1 MLKIKDVNRV
11 AVKNNI
17 KMEVCC
23 MKKIFCL
30 FTMAVFVC
38 VATALYANGIAQ
50 SSHFTAKH
58 IAGMND
64 NTGDE
69 TAMYDPASVVWLKD
83 GIYINVSS
91 FTVLDSLE
99 AKVESTKYEGSANA
113 WTVPAAS
120 VTYKQDQFAG
130 FLYFNVL
137 DGAPFAK
144 LKWDDGTFY
153 TYTAA
158 SGVAALLTGSS
169 ITSTSVEASSTTYN
183 ITLGGAYKINDMFS
197 VALGGRYIYYTKEV
211 NNKFSGEGIPGTY
224 SVDTNIKETA
234 NGFGGVVG
242 LNVVPAHG
250 YLIGLTYATAIKREY
265 DITVDPT
272 VTATGAYAA
281 AAPSVAAGIKATLGD
296 GKKARYDIPAMATL
310 TAAGMPVMGT
320 IIALQIN
327 YMFNKQADWEEAEK
341 EYNNTI
347 VYMLAL
353 TQYLNQQLRFSLGVM
368 YADKGI
374 KDDGAESLHPDSE
387 DVNPVLDELG
397 FGLGAAY
404 NINEN
409 LNVGLTYSYTY
420 YMEGEAFG
428 GVEKLNKTRHLV
440 GVQVG
445 YKI

>member
-1 MLKIKDVNRV
+1 
-11 AVKNNI
+11 
-17 KMEVCC
+17 
-23 MKKIFCL
+23 
-30 FTMAVFVC
+30 
-38 VATALYANGIAQ
+38 
-50 SSHFTAKH
+50 
-58 IAGMND
+58 
-64 NTGDE
+64 
-69 TAMYDPASVVWLKD
+69 
-83 GIYINVSS
+83 
-91 FTVLDSLE
+91 
-99 AKVESTKYEGSANA
+99 
-113 WTVPAAS
+113 
-120 VTYKQDQFAG
+120 
-130 FLYFNVL
+130 
-137 DGAPFAK
+137 
-144 LKWDDGTFY
+144 
-153 TYTAA
+153 
-158 SGVAALLTGSS
+158 
-169 ITSTSVEASSTTYN
+169 
-183 ITLGGAYKINDMFS
+183 
-197 VALGGRYIYYTKEV
+197 
-211 NNKFSGEGIPGTY
+211 
-224 SVDTNIKETA
+224 
-234 NGFGGVVG
+234 
-242 LNVVPAHG
+242 
-250 YLIGLTYATAIKREY
+250 
-265 DITVDPT
+265 
-272 VTATGAYAA
+272 
-281 AAPSVAAGIKATLGD
+281 
-296 GKKARYDIPAMATL
+296 MATL